1 MQIFIQTR
9 VVEKVKHSGTEV
21 PTVSSVRTGFPKL
34 EDRLRDPQPDLLRAE
49 SHVVVLKGLFPHIAL
64 NVPLVAAV
72 LHGGDLL
79 VGETEH
85 TGFHVPQPILSTR
98 VFSRCKSKGGLC
110 ENKQGLVGGGAAFVG
125 VERYS
130 VTLEGAF
137 HYRGVQLLL
146 PCENGYIAVA
156 VPLLHNKA
164 AYLGADKIA
173 LAVAVRGA
181 VHGHG
186 FTFAAITAADVP
198 KYVTAVKSQLGSFKT
213 LRLLQH
219 CADGF
224 HALVGSRPRQSA
236 YRPVYC
242 GENRIFARLSV
253 RRRQTYRHAFTLSY
267 HHVQH
272 SVLVGGKAFER
283 VYKDGLS
290 LEISVSR
297 RPCRRLGN
305 VPSAVLVAAL
315 GEYPAVLGVYQ
326 RDIGGLVTD
335 AFVQPV
341 RAGG

>member
-1 MQIFIQTR
+1 M
-9 VVEKVKHSGTEV
+9 
-21 PTVSSVRTGFPKL
+21 
-34 EDRLRDPQPDLLRAE
+34 
-49 SHVVVLKGLFPHIAL
+49 
-64 NVPLVAAV
+64 
-72 LHGGDLL
+72 
-79 VGETEH
+79 
-85 TGFHVPQPILSTR
+85 
-98 VFSRCKSKGGLC
+98 
-110 ENKQGLVGGGAAFVG
+110 GGGAAFVG

-186 FTFAAITAADVP
+186 FTFAAIAAADVP
-198 KYVTAVKSQLGSFKT
+198 QHVPAVKSQLGSFKT
-213 LRLLQH
+213 LRLPKH
-219 CADGF
+219 SPDGF

-236 YRPVYC
+236 CRPVYRS
-242 GENRIFARLSV
+242 ENRIFARLAV
-253 RRRQTYRHAFTLSY
+253 RRRETYRHAFALGY